1 MTAIS
6 IVPLAQTSQPQWH
19 ALWAGYQAFYQT
31 KLSDKL
37 SAHTWQRLTSAES
50 AHMYGFA
57 ALFEQQMVG
66 FVHVIEHDSCWTFR
80 PYAYLQDLFTHPDYR
95 GQGVARLLIEQVYM
109 EAKKRQ
115 CDRVYWLT
123 QEANQTAQILYDKVA
138 HKTGFIQYKQSL

>member
-6 IVPLAQTSQPQWH
+6 IVPLAQTSQPQWQ
-19 ALWAGYQAFYQT
+19 ALWVGYQAFYQT
-31 KLSDKL
+31 KLSDEL

-57 ALFEQQMVG
+57 ALLEQQMVG
-66 FVHVIEHDSCWTFR
+66 FVHV
-80 PYAYLQDLFTHPDYR
+80 
-95 GQGVARLLIEQVYM
+95 IEQVYM

>member
-1 MTAIS
+1 
-6 IVPLAQTSQPQWH
+6 
-19 ALWAGYQAFYQT
+19 
-31 KLSDKL
+31 
-37 SAHTWQRLTSAES
+37 
-50 AHMYGFA
+50 MYGFA

-66 FVHVIEHDSCWTFR
+66 FVHVVEHDSWTFR

-123 QEANQTAQILYDKVA
+123 QEANQTTQILYDKVA

>member
-31 KLSDKL
+31 KLSDEL

-66 FVHVIEHDSCWTFR
+66 FVHVIEHDSCWTFK
-80 PYAYLQDLFTHPDYR
+80 PYAYLQDFLLEFIATDKTFCCSNETINAWMLFIDPVY
-95 GQGVARLLIEQVYM
+95 IE
-109 EAKKRQ
+109 
-115 CDRVYWLT
+115 
-123 QEANQTAQILYDKVA
+123 
-138 HKTGFIQYKQSL
+138 